1 MNQVIDKL
9 SVWPHADGVPTATP
23 TKRTR
28 TRDAL
33 LVALQEL
40 LLDPDATVSVPQLVG
55 RCAVAQ
61 GTFYNYFDSL
71 PDAIDAIG
79 ALILAE
85 HARVLEAVVVGAADQ
100 AEVVARSARQTLMLL
115 AQRPDIGR
123 LLFDSGLPA
132 DRFGGGV
139 RAHLHADLQRGI
151 DAGVFAVV
159 DLEVACTVYAGVIL
173 GAGLDIYR
181 GRLPETA
188 IPAVTEYLLRVLGVA
203 KPKAQRLANA
213 QQKFVQWQPLPL
225 STIEGTSP

>member
-1 MNQVIDKL
+1 M
-9 SVWPHADGVPTATP
+9 WPHADGVTTAAP
-23 TKRTR
+23 TKRNR

-55 RCAVAQ
+55 RCGVAQ

-71 PDAIDAIG
+71 PDAIDAVG

-85 HARVLEAVVVGAADQ
+85 HARVLAAVIAGAADQ

-115 AQRPDIGR
+115 AHRPDVGR

-139 RAHLHADLQRGI
+139 RAHLRADLQRGI

-159 DLEVACTVYAGVIL
+159 DLEVVCTVYAGVIL
-173 GAGLDIYR
+173 GACLDIYR
-181 GRLPETA
+181 GRLPATA
-188 IPAVTEYLLRVLGVA
+188 IPAVTEYLLRVLGVS

-213 QQKFVQWQPLPL
+213 RQKFVQWRPLPL